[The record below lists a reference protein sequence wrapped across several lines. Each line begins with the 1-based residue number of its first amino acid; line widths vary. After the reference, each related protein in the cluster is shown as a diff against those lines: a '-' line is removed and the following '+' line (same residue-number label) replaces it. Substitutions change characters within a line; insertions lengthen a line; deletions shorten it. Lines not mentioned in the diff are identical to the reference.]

1 MDFVHPAASA
11 GVGHCR
17 PRRRASTRA
26 SHNAGDSRIYDDWPV
41 GLSVLIVDDHE
52 DFRRSAGA
60 LLELDGFRVIG
71 EAGDASEAFTKA
83 RDMRPDVVLL
93 DIQLPDLDGFAVAER
108 IALLEDPPMVIL
120 VSSRDGTVYG
130 SRLAASPA
138 RGFIAK
144 RHLSGAALASLL
156 A

>member
-1 MDFVHPAASA
+1 LLTGSARLPRHQRRTKPAI
-11 GVGHCR
+11 
-17 PRRRASTRA
+17 RA
-26 SHNAGDSRIYDDWPV
+26 SHDAGAITIEEDWEV
-41 GLSVLIVDDHE
+41 GLTVLIVDDHE
-52 DFRRSAGA
+52 EFRRSAA
-60 LLELDGFRVIG
+60 AVLELDGFKVIG
-71 EAGDASEAFTKA
+71 EACDGADALVKA
-83 RDMRPDVVLL
+83 WDMRPDIVLL

-108 IALLEDPPMVIL
+108 IALLEDPPIVIL

>member
-1 MDFVHPAASA
+1 
-11 GVGHCR
+11 
-17 PRRRASTRA
+17 
-26 SHNAGDSRIYDDWPV
+26 V
-41 GLSVLIVDDHE
+41 GLTVLIVDDHE
-52 DFRRSAGA
+52 EFRRSAA
-60 LLELDGFRVIG
+60 AVLELDGFKVIG
-71 EAGDASEAFTKA
+71 EACDGADALVKA
-83 RDMRPDVVLL
+83 WDMRPDIVLL

-108 IALLEDPPMVIL
+108 IALLEDPPIVIL

>member
-1 MDFVHPAASA
+1 
-11 GVGHCR
+11 
-17 PRRRASTRA
+17 
-26 SHNAGDSRIYDDWPV
+26 V

-52 DFRRSAGA
+52 EFRRSAGT
-60 LLELDGFRVIG
+60 LLELDGFTVIG
-71 EAGDASEAFTKA
+71 GACDAAEALANA

-108 IALLEDPPMVIL
+108 IALLDDPPIVIL

-144 RHLSGAALASLL
+144 RQLSGAALASLL

>member
-1 MDFVHPAASA
+1 MD
-11 GVGHCR
+11 
-17 PRRRASTRA
+17 
-26 SHNAGDSRIYDDWPV
+26 
-41 GLSVLIVDDHE
+41 LSVLIVDDHE

-60 LLELDGFRVIG
+60 LLELGGFRVIG
-71 EAGDASEAFTKA
+71 EARDAAEALTNA
-83 RDMRPDVVLL
+83 REMRPDIVLL
-93 DIQLPDLDGFAVAER
+93 DIQLPDVDGFTIAER
-108 IALLEDPPMVIL
+108 IALLDDPPVIIL
-120 VSSRDGTVYG
+120 VSSHDGVVYG